1 MRSLMRALRIFVQL
15 FKSKLWYVFMLI
27 ISVLKVSPSRPGEK
41 NFWASGSPSYAGIWH
56 PPFSLGVRGA
66 AKKAAAVTLLA
77 SARGEKNWTQRPRG
91 KEITPSAVPYL
102 RAGRKSRGNH
112 AGILELRGI
121 EGREGETERKYVA
134 HAGSVSSL
142 CACGELQPTHPRALS
157 TCVDCFDFVPSTCL
171 WRAALISRCPHGP
184 RARISG
190 GLLGLPPRCPES
202 ALFFTCAQLEPG
214 FLSVRLFLSSQRPK
228 VSCALCPVPCCCLS
242 TSFLSWCFVL

>member
-1 MRSLMRALRIFVQL
+1 MR
-15 FKSKLWYVFMLI
+15 
-27 ISVLKVSPSRPGEK
+27 
-41 NFWASGSPSYAGIWH
+41 
-56 PPFSLGVRGA
+56 
-66 AKKAAAVTLLA
+66 
-77 SARGEKNWTQRPRG
+77 
-91 KEITPSAVPYL
+91 
-102 RAGRKSRGNH
+102 
-112 AGILELRGI
+112 GILELRGI

-171 WRAALISRCPHGP
+171 WRAALISRRPHGP

-214 FLSVRLFLSSQRPK
+214 FLSVRIEPSMSLLSLFLSSQRPK
-228 VSCALCPVPCCCLS
+228 VSCALLLLVYFLPLLVLCFIDAILFLWFILCLFS
-242 TSFLSWCFVL
+242 VCDLYMDIDVE